1 MQIKVTGHG
10 LEITPPLR
18 DYVHEKIGK
27 LEEFFKSIQKVE
39 VVLDAR
45 SIDNAEKR
53 QVAEIRAWMS
63 GHKMINAKEAGRD
76 MYAAIDMVLSEIKR
90 QIEKHKEM
98 LGHEKIRKSRKW
110 KLLSH
115 LRIPGLDLFNRNKEL

>member
-10 LEITPPLR
+10 LDITPPLR
-18 DYVHEKIGK
+18 DYVHAKIAK

-45 SIDNAEKR
+45 SIENVDKR

-63 GHKMINAKEAGRD
+63 GRKMVQAQEAGRD
-76 MYAAIDMVLSEIKR
+76 MYAAIDMVIDETKR

-98 LGHEKIRKSRKW
+98 LGHEKIRKARKW
-110 KLLSH
+110 KLLSR
-115 LRIPGLDLFNRNKEL
+115 LKIPGLGLFNRKKEL

>member
-10 LEITPPLR
+10 IEITSPLR
-18 DYVHEKIGK
+18 DYVHEKIAK
-27 LEEFFKSIQKVE
+27 LEEFFKGIQKVE

-45 SIDNAEKR
+45 STDNVEKR

-63 GHKMINAKEAGRD
+63 GLKMINAKEAGRD
-76 MYAAIDMVLSEIKR
+76 MYAAIDLVVSETKR

-110 KLLSH
+110 KLLSR
-115 LRIPGLDLFNRNKEL
+115 LKIPGLDLFNRKKEH